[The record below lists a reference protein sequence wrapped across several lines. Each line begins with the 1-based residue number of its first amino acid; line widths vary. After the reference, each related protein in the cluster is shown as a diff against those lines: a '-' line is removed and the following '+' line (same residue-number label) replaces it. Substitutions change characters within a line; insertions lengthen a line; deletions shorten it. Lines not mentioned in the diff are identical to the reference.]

1 MKISPSI
8 ASGNLLNIS
17 EEISFIDEYF
27 DAIHL
32 DIEDGVA
39 VNNISFGFK
48 LAKSIC
54 DISKSKEKTMH
65 LELINPNKY
74 IDRVRD
80 CNVDVVFIQIDV
92 LDNPINVI
100 TSFRQK
106 GICVGINI
114 SNLDLLRD
122 NLSEILASSEYVLV
136 NTTHHDDVRQICDMR
151 MIQIAERLANNGKKV
166 WIDGGITWEIFEQI
180 KNSCIHCAVMGRA
193 VFSNK
198 NKIIKTN

>member
-8 ASGNLLNIS
+8 ASSDLLNIS

-65 LELINPNKY
+65 L
-74 IDRVRD
+74 
-80 CNVDVVFIQIDV
+80 
-92 LDNPINVI
+92 
-100 TSFRQK
+100 
-106 GICVGINI
+106 
-114 SNLDLLRD
+114 
-122 NLSEILASSEYVLV
+122 
-136 NTTHHDDVRQICDMR
+136 
-151 MIQIAERLANNGKKV
+151 
-166 WIDGGITWEIFEQI
+166 IF
-180 KNSCIHCAVMGRA
+180 V
-193 VFSNK
+193 
-198 NKIIKTN
+198 